1 MVSQIRHHVNE
12 DLCINVLTSS
22 LAHILAREPDIRSRA
37 GEDMDESRMDVSIEN
52 ILCFW
57 QIVSGNPSNF
67 VFNMDE
73 MEYQESADGLRMI
86 YKVFHPD
93 TSISISAE

>member
-1 MVSQIRHHVNE
+1 MMSQIRHYVNE
-12 DLCINVLTSS
+12 DLCINVSTSS
-22 LAHILAREPDIRSRA
+22 LAHILARAPDIKGRT
-37 GEDMDESRMDVSIEN
+37 GEAMDESRMDVSIET

-57 QIVSGNPSNF
+57 QIVSDNPFHF

-73 MEYQESADGLRMI
+73 MEHQESADGLRMI
-86 YKVFHPD
+86 YKVFHAD